1 MLPSGS
7 GGAAVDST
15 YDLLMRPRSPVDDKR
30 MYGDA
35 FAGHVRER
43 RDPFRSVGV
52 AAFAALLSVSV
63 GIVFVASGSAR
74 SWFPRRWDPR
84 VAPIAA
90 EVARLRGL
98 DFEHPVPI
106 RYLSSKDFEEQ
117 LGEGDLSP
125 ADRKKVTQEEAVF
138 RALGFIGGKVD
149 LLRAFATQ
157 HSSGTLAYYDPDHQ
171 EIIVRGT
178 TLDVAHRVTVAHEL
192 THVLQ
197 DQHFDLRKLQK
208 AAAASETGDAS
219 ALQALVEGDAVRIE
233 DDYLKR
239 LSPAEQKENARE
251 NDAEG
256 ARVGKETASVP
267 DIVELLTGAPYE
279 FGPSTVRVLLSAGG
293 NAAVDAAL
301 TGPTPSTGVLVET
314 GNVTPPV
321 PVEKPLL
328 PADGVSAAPAESFGP
343 FETFVTLAMRLEP
356 ARALLAAD
364 VVAGGRAVT
373 FQSRGSTCYRVVV
386 APTSERSRTFL
397 LEAVQD
403 WARGRPSTSVDA
415 VGDRVGFTTCDPG
428 RSARDPSS
436 QRFHAA
442 VVLLSLRTGLT
453 VGAAKEGHVTGALA
467 RCLARVFIQTPGA
480 EKLMLAIGNGTPTT
494 AQGTQ
499 LRMLIGASGAACRA
513 DAEAGLP

>member
-1 MLPSGS
+1 
-7 GGAAVDST
+7 
-15 YDLLMRPRSPVDDKR
+15 

-35 FAGHVRER
+35 FAGHVRES
-43 RDPFRSVGV
+43 RDPLRSIGV
-52 AAFAALLSVSV
+52 VAFAALLAVSV
-63 GIVFVASGSAR
+63 GVVLVTAGSAR
-74 SWFPRRWDPR
+74 SWFPSRWDPR

-98 DFEHPVPI
+98 EFEHPVPI
-106 RYLSSKDFEEQ
+106 RYLAPKDFEKQ
-117 LGEGDLSP
+117 LAQGDLSP
-125 ADRKKVTQEEAVF
+125 ADRKQVAHEEAVF
-138 RALGFIGGKVD
+138 RALGLIGGKVD

-157 HSSGTLAYYDPDHQ
+157 QSSGTLAYYDPDHQ

-178 TLDVAHRVTVAHEL
+178 TLDVAHRVTIAHEL

-197 DQHFDLRKLQK
+197 DQHFDLRKLQT
-208 AAAASETGDAS
+208 AAADSESGDPS
-219 ALQALVEGDAVRIE
+219 ALQAIVEGDAVRIQQ
-233 DDYLKR
+233 DYLKQ
-239 LSPAEQKENARE
+239 LSPAERTEYARE
-251 NDAEG
+251 DDAEG

-267 DIVELLTGAPYE
+267 DIVELVTGAPYE
-279 FGPSTVRVLLSAGG
+279 FGPSTVRVLLAAGG
-293 NAAVDAAL
+293 NAMVDAAL

-328 PADGVSAAPAESFGP
+328 PADGVSVAPAEAFGP

-386 APTSERSRTFL
+386 APTSEHSRAFL
-397 LEAVQD
+397 LRAVQD

-415 VGDRVGFTTCDPG
+415 VGDRVGFTACDPG
-428 RSARDPSS
+428 RRAARDPSS

-442 VVLLSLRTGLT
+442 VELLSLRTGVT
-453 VGAAKEGHVTGALA
+453 VGAVKGDHVTGALA
-467 RCLARVFIQTPGA
+467 RCLARVFVGKSGA
-480 EKLMLAIGNGTPTT
+480 AELLLAIGNGTPTT

-499 LRMLIGASGAACRA
+499 LRMFVGASGAACR
-513 DAEAGLP
+513 DDVEAGLP